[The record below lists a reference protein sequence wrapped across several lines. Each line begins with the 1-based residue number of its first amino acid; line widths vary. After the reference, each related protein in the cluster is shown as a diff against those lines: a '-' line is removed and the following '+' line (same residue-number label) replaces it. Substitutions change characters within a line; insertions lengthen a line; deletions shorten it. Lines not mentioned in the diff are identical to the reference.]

1 MSLPFAALLRRGRN
15 LIAPVA
21 LAALLAACGGSVSRV
36 EPFQPEKLVVF
47 GDELSLLISSNT
59 TGAVAPVGYK
69 YSINVL
75 TTDSSTGATTL
86 DCASNPVWTQV
97 VASSFGLQFAAC
109 GATSATATAQMNAGI
124 DATVDQVVQQVSTYR
139 GQGGTFNSKT
149 LVTVQ
154 AGLHDVISAYEAVK
168 AGTLTDSAA
177 VTQVEA
183 KAVTLANLI
192 NDIASSDGRVLF
204 LTVYSL
210 KYAPYWTA
218 QSSTDQGRTANIDY
232 LTQRFNNTLRKT
244 VNNNGYTTGLVLA
257 DSTINSMHDAPKPG
271 SSYSLDDV
279 ATAACVSA
287 ALPLCTTATIATD
300 NSANS
305 TRTAATSGNYLW
317 ADDRRPGPAAH
328 GIIGAN
334 AVSRA
339 RNNPF

>member
-1 MSLPFAALLRRGRN
+1 MSLPFAAPLRRGRN

-47 GDELSLLISSNT
+47 GDELSLLISST
-59 TGAVAPVGYK
+59 TGATAPVGYK
-69 YSINVL
+69 YSINAL
-75 TTDSSTGATTL
+75 TTNSSTGATTL

-124 DATVDQVVQQVSTYR
+124 DATVDQVVQQVGTYR
-139 GQGGTFNSKT
+139 AQGGTFNSKT

-154 AGLHDVISAYEAVK
+154 AGLHDIVSAYEAVK

-192 NDIASSDGRVLF
+192 NDIANSDGRVLY

-210 KYAPYWTA
+210 RFAPYWTV
-218 QSSTDQGRTANIDY
+218 QSSTDQTRTANIDH

-271 SSYSLDDV
+271 INYSLDDV
-279 ATAACVSA
+279 SAAACVSTVP
-287 ALPLCTTATIATD
+287 PLCTTATIATD
-300 NSANS
+300 NTANPS
-305 TRTAATSGNYLW
+305 RTVATSWNYLW
-317 ADDRRPGPAAH
+317 ADDRWPGPAAH